1 MSTEAPP
8 LEIPAV
14 EPIPPQ
20 PEPPKPSE
28 SLLSS
33 IRVIRPGL
41 DKTEPAPEP
50 VIEEPKPPV
59 DEPPKEEPKA
69 EIPKVETPKEPADDP
84 TKGMS
89 EPAAKR
95 FKKIE
100 QRATE
105 AEKEREQYRTQ
116 LESIQ
121 KEHAQLQE
129 QLREVEA
136 MRRQYDQMREEST
149 TLREEIRKVNIER
162 DPEFQRQYN
171 GQILAR
177 QKQML
182 DMAVASGA
190 SQADFV
196 TAINTGNEEALEAI
210 RDSLPAPRQRIW
222 DAHRTDIERLAFE
235 KREAIQ
241 DSQKTWESLE
251 QNRLRSQK
259 ELADQMKAENVSMAK
274 KAVDSLWK
282 SNEVFD
288 KAGLEVKREIEEWMV
303 NTIVN
308 ESRENIAHHLLIG
321 KVAQSVVEGQ
331 KTEIERLAG
340 ELDKKTK
347 EMEEMKE
354 KLGEQETF
362 IKEMSSRTPRPQGG
376 GNPSPVEQNGSLL
389 SSVRVRLPGR

>member
-41 DKTEPAPEP
+41 DKTEPVPEP
-50 VIEEPKPPV
+50 VVEEPKPPV
-59 DEPPKEEPKA
+59 EEPPKEEPKA

-116 LESIQ
+116 LESVQ
-121 KEHAQLQE
+121 KENAELQNQLK
-129 QLREVEA
+129 EVEA
-136 MRRQYDQMREEST
+136 MRRQYDQMKEESDI
-149 TLREEIRKVNIER
+149 LRQEIRKVNIQG
-162 DPEFQRQYN
+162 DPQFKKEHDDK
-171 GQILAR
+171 ILNL
-177 QKQML
+177 QTQML
-182 DMAVASGA
+182 EMAVVNGT
-190 SQADFV
+190 DRNEFV
-196 TAINTGNEEALEAI
+196 TAVNTGNEETLEAI
-210 RDSLPAPRQRIW
+210 REALPPHKQRAW
-222 DAHRTDIERLAFE
+222 DANRIEIDRIASA
-235 KREAIQ
+235 RRSAIQ
-241 DSQKTWESLE
+241 NSEETWKRMQQENHQRELE
-251 QNRLRSQK
+251 
-259 ELADQMKAENVSMAK
+259 AEEHKRAGLVSMAK
-274 KAVDSLWK
+274 DAVKALWTDVP
-282 SNEVFD
+282 NLD
-288 KAGLEVKREIEEWMV
+288 KAGLEVKNEIEEW
-303 NTIVN
+303 IVHTVTK
-308 ESRENIAHHLLIG
+308 EPQPNIARHLLIG
-321 KVAQSVVEGQ
+321 KIAQNVVEGQ
-331 KTEIERLAG
+331 KTEIDRLTT
-340 ELDKKTK
+340 ELDKQTK